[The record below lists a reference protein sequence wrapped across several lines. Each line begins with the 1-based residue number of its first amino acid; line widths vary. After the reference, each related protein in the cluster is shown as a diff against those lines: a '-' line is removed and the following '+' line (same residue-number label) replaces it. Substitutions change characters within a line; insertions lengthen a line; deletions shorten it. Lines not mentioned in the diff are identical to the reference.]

1 MLLSAQVCPNV
12 GLGVSSGVF
21 QQEREFLPSLGMLE
35 WPKGVRPEV
44 THQRTISMCALLQ
57 ALAKTI
63 HLTSP
68 SFTDE
73 VHYRKSGEI
82 R

>member
-1 MLLSAQVCPNV
+1 MLLSAQVCPSV

-35 WPKGVRPEV
+35 WPKGLDLKSPTEERCV
-44 THQRTISMCALLQ
+44 HLLQ

-63 HLTSP
+63 RLTSP

-73 VHYRKSGEI
+73 VHYRKSEEI

>member
-1 MLLSAQVCPNV
+1 MLLSAQVCPSV

-44 THQRTISMCALLQ
+44 THQRTISMCAFIASIGQNHPLNL
-57 ALAKTI
+57 
-63 HLTSP
+63 
-68 SFTDE
+68 SFI
-73 VHYRKSGEI
+73 Y
-82 R
+82 

>member
-1 MLLSAQVCPNV
+1 MFSNKKESFCLLWVCLS
-12 GLGVSSGVF
+12 GL
-21 QQEREFLPSLGMLE
+21 
-35 WPKGVRPEV
+35 KGLDLKSPTKEQSRCV
-44 THQRTISMCALLQ
+44 HLLQ

>member
-1 MLLSAQVCPNV
+1 MLLSAQVCPSV

-35 WPKGVRPEV
+35 WPKGLDLKSPTEEQSRCV
-44 THQRTISMCALLQ
+44 HLLQ

-73 VHYRKSGEI
+73 VHYRKSEEI